1 VFEIGVQPL
10 IRIQLGRIARQIL
23 ISS

>member
-10 IRIQLGRIARQIL
+10 IRIQLRRIARQIL